1 MAEPHALYGM
11 CSKAD
16 TYAGFIHGETCIDL
30 SMAMYLRPSLA
41 AVDSPRMVNVFSFL
55 RPAKLQ
61 SSQGMY
67 SAGHV
72 GAHGTSALID
82 AGRTP
87 EQACGTLDRS
97 PGGFYGMIRVPISVW
112 AIHVISWGRSAIL
125 PLFEMALPETK

>member
-1 MAEPHALYGM
+1 MAEPHEM

-16 TYAGFIHGETCIDL
+16 TYTARETCMDL

-41 AVDSPRMVNVFSFL
+41 VVDSPRMVNVFSSL
-55 RPAKLQ
+55 RPARLR

-72 GAHGTSALID
+72 GVRGTSVLID

-87 EQACGTLDRS
+87 ERACGTLDWS

-112 AIHVISWGRSAIL
+112 AIHVILWVRSAIL
-125 PLFEMALPETK
+125 PLFGMAVPEMK